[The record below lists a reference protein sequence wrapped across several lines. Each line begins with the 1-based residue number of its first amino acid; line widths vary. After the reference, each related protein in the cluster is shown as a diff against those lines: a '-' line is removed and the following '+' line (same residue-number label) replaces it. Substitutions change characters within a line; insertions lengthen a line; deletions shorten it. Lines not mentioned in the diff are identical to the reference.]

1 MCPSGH
7 PCVHV
12 YERVNCGSIR
22 AAKAATPTLSVVAL
36 GQNRQFAAHDVGRL
50 MRFEVERLADRALAR
65 LDRQRCPGR
74 DPAGQ
79 GQCLGHVG
87 RVGVDRGDQAVVQGS
102 GGRGARTR
110 QQHGF
115 CRPDPD
121 QTRQSANRR
130 HEAAVHTCPRT
141 PCRLA
146 CDTNIAG
153 ERQFEAAAAGVAV
166 HRRDHGRAQPLEL
179 GRLTCRAAVTLI
191 LSRFFTGGSV
201 ASVERPVSVNISWTL
216 HGRGERDGRLHR
228 VIAAACSTSGS
239 IPNSTPSP
247 NDCSITL
254 QSARWYRS
262 DAVDQLTRKRG
273 GPCGPPLHTRV
284 VKP

>member
-12 YERVNCGSIR
+12 YERMNCGSIR

-130 HEAAVHTCPRT
+130 HEADVHTCPRT
-141 PCRLA
+141 PCPLA

-153 ERQFEAAAAGVAV
+153 ALVFSVWLASASSRPPPPAWPFTAAITGA
-166 HRRDHGRAQPLEL
+166 R
-179 GRLTCRAAVTLI
+179 
-191 LSRFFTGGSV
+191 SRSSSGG
-201 ASVERPVSVNISWTL
+201 
-216 HGRGERDGRLHR
+216 
-228 VIAAACSTSGS
+228 
-239 IPNSTPSP
+239 
-247 NDCSITL
+247 
-254 QSARWYRS
+254 
-262 DAVDQLTRKRG
+262 
-273 GPCGPPLHTRV
+273 
-284 VKP
+284 